1 MFGLGVPEFVI
12 IFIIFA
18 IVPLALIWP
27 AMRIC
32 QRAGF
37 SQWLGI
43 LIVIPLANIFLLW
56 FVAFSPW
63 PAMAGPDATRSGHD
77 I

>member
-1 MFGLGVPEFVI
+1 MFGLGAPEFVI
-12 IFIIFA
+12 LFILLV
-18 IVPLALIWP
+18 VPLVVIWP

-32 QRAGF
+32 RRAGF
-37 SQWLGI
+37 SQWLGL

-63 PAMAGPDATRSGHD
+63 PAVPESSDDRP
-77 I
+77 

>member
-1 MFGLGVPEFVI
+1 MGLGVPEL
-12 IFIIFA
+12 FIILVIVA
-18 IVPLALIWP
+18 IIPLALIWP

-32 QRAGF
+32 RKAGF
-37 SQWLGI
+37 SQWFGL

-63 PAMAGPDATRSGHD
+63 PAVPDNANR
-77 I
+77 

>member
-1 MFGLGVPEFVI
+1 MMGLGVPELIIILFIAVI
-12 IFIIFA
+12 
-18 IVPLALIWP
+18 PLVLIWP

-32 QRAGF
+32 RRAGF
-37 SQWLGI
+37 SPWLGI

-63 PAMAGPDATRSGHD
+63 PALPSSADGN
-77 I
+77 